1 MLCFNLIVLNKH
13 SWRHHIRLETIGHQS
28 YLSKYP
34 RVSVSSLHSGYDL
47 RLAVL
52 LDPDHWRI
60 GPKDWSIVIDVLNQD

>member
-1 MLCFNLIVLNKH
+1 M
-13 SWRHHIRLETIGHQS
+13 SRLKLS

-34 RVSVSSLHSGYDL
+34 RVSVSSLHSGDDL

-60 GPKDWSIVIDVLNQD
+60 GPKDWSIVIDVFNQDKHRLGDEVALA